1 MRFPLNC
8 VRSPLGTHELVQQ
21 CHAPALGHRQAH
33 LIVRPPFDP
42 QRVAGPAEDSPDVGR
57 DAGEVVPGVPG
68 AIYPVVHT
76 TAVGVQQSS
85 QYVAGIAVDELLLP
99 GGQLDLALVL
109 RAGSVLREEA
119 DPVLGVRIDVPA
131 ADGGDLVD
139 L

>member
-1 MRFPLNC
+1 
-8 VRSPLGTHELVQQ
+8 
-21 CHAPALGHRQAH
+21 
-33 LIVRPPFDP
+33 
-42 QRVAGPAEDSPDVGR
+42 
-57 DAGEVVPGVPG
+57 
-68 AIYPVVHT
+68 
-76 TAVGVQQSS
+76 VQQSS